1 MPHYPNIRY
10 SKCRG
15 AAVPQ
20 CRVDLRNHRIFAPVR
35 RKVRSCGCF
44 FCWSNLPSE
53 HQYVEPE
60 VSESLSRVKSCAAF
74 NLFSQ
79 HFEEE

>member
-15 AAVPQ
+15 AALPQ

-44 FCWSNLPSE
+44 FVGAIF
-53 HQYVEPE
+53 HQ
-60 VSESLSRVKSCAAF
+60 ST
-74 NLFSQ
+74 NT
-79 HFEEE
+79 